1 MNGYSY
7 HSCFIAGETEA
18 ASPGGTEEAEDSG
31 RFRPSFFCF
40 NNFFCRGW
48 GCAGLSCGM
57 QDLHCLVALQ
67 NVRY

>member
-1 MNGYSY
+1 MKGYSY

-18 ASPGGTEEAEDSG
+18 ASPGGTEEVE
-31 RFRPSFFCF
+31 PSFFCF
-40 NNFFCRGW
+40 HIFFAGGW

-67 NVRY
+67 KVRS